1 MGKITLLSWNV
12 NGLRASLKKGF
23 SEWFAARSPDF
34 LGLQEVKALQNQ
46 VPPSVVRPEGYYAY
60 WNSAEKKGYSG
71 VAVFTKRKP
80 KAVTRQLGQHIDM
93 EGRVLGLKFPEYTI
107 YSIYFP
113 NGQRSQDR
121 LDFKMAFYDHFLET
135 MDRLLAKDRKI
146 IVCGDFNTAH
156 QEIDLARPKQNT
168 KRSGFL
174 PEERA
179 WLDKFISHG
188 FIDVFR
194 HVHPEK
200 VQYNYWDLRTRARDR
215 NVGWRIDYFF
225 VSESLLPQVQSTA
238 ILDEVQG
245 SDHCPIELTL

>member
-1 MGKITLLSWNV
+1 M
-12 NGLRASLKKGF
+12 
-23 SEWFAARSPDF
+23 
-34 LGLQEVKALQNQ
+34 
-46 VPPSVVRPEGYYAY
+46 VRPEGYYAY

-80 KAVTRQLGQHIDM
+80 KAVTRRLGEHSDT
-93 EGRVLGLKFPEYTI
+93 EGRVLGLKYPEYTI

-113 NGQRSQDR
+113 NGQRSQER

-135 MDRLLAKDRKI
+135 MDRLLAKKRKI

-156 QEIDLARPKQNT
+156 QEIDLARPKQNA

-188 FIDVFR
+188 FVDVFR
-194 HVHPEK
+194 QFHPET
-200 VQYNYWDLRTRARDR
+200 VQYNYWDLRTRARER

-225 VSESLLPQVQSTA
+225 VSENLLPQVHSTA

-245 SDHCPIELTL
+245 SDHCPIELTLKGV